1 MNFAHLADVFAPIA
15 CATLE
20 IVAFAYLDSAGRVL
34 GLRHIRMGD
43 TLCVE
48 VPIRAVVRDA
58 LAFDAQQVAMAHNHP
73 SGNAEPSRNDLTVTR
88 RIAMVFAALG
98 IRLVDHLVFGGGN
111 IVSLRARGL
120 L

>member
-1 MNFAHLADVFAPIA
+1 MNFAHLADLFAPIA

-58 LAFDAQQVAMAHNHP
+58 LSFDAQQVAMAHNH
-73 SGNAEPSRNDLTVTR
+73 R
-88 RIAMVFAALG
+88 RIAMVLAALG
-98 IRLVDHLVFGGGN
+98 IRLVDHLVFGGSN

>member
-34 GLRHIRMGD
+34 GMRHIRTGSA
-43 TLCVE
+43 LCVE

-58 LAFDAQQVAMAHNHP
+58 LSFDAQQVAMAHNHP
-73 SGNAEPSRNDLTVTR
+73 LGNAEPSRNDLTVTR

-98 IRLVDHLVFGGGN
+98 IRLVDHLVFGGSN